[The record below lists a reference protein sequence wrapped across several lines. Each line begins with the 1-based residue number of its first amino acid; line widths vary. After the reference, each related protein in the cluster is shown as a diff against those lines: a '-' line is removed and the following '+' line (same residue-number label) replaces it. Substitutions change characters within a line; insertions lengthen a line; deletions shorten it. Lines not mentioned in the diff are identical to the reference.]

1 MSAITPNP
9 LIATIDEEHDVLFQQ
24 GLAIYDEILKP
35 VLEPAYNNQYVA
47 IHVASGEYAVAKS
60 SGDSMR
66 AMRKRQPEG
75 PLVVMQIGPEPE
87 WGLAG
92 RLLASQMAAGQRK

>member
-1 MSAITPNP
+1 MSTITSHP
-9 LIATIDEEHDVLFQQ
+9 LTATTDEEHDVLFQQ

-35 VLEPAYNNQYVA
+35 ILEPIYNNQYVA
-47 IHVASGEYAVAKS
+47 VHVGSGEHAVAKS
-60 SGDSMR
+60 SGDAMR

-75 PLVVMQIGPEPE
+75 PLVIMQIGPEPE

-92 RLLASQMAAGQRK
+92 RLLASQMVAGQRK